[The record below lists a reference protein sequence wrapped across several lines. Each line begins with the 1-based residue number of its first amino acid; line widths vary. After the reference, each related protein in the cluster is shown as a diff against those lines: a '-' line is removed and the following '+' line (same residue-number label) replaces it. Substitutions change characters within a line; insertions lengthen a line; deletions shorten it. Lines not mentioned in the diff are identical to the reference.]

1 MVIPG
6 RIRVQAATWMYRT
19 YFLHLQLSVH
29 RELMATFKYT
39 AMDTAGDQVTGVL
52 QGDTR
57 NEILVWLREK
67 SFTPISLEEV
77 VASVEKKKGRRR
89 FHIRS
94 HDMASF
100 CWQLNTMIDGGVT
113 ITDAIDTICEDIDNL
128 KLQQVLLEVSNKMK
142 AGESFYGSL
151 QDHPKVFNN
160 FFQAM
165 INAGESS
172 GTLSKVLGRLAD
184 YYDRRDELN
193 RKVKKA
199 IAYPA
204 FVVGFVLLVIVAM
217 MVLIIPRFMEI
228 FENFGS
234 KLPAFT
240 AGFMAV
246 YNFMMHQAHFILAGV
261 AALIVLVVMYNR
273 TAMGHRHISRLV
285 LRVPLMGKV
294 IRYAFVAIFGR
305 SMSTLLSAGVSVLS
319 AMEILE
325 DMTNNDIIKDVLGR
339 AREKITEGT
348 GIAVSMSGN
357 KIFPNLMVKMTQVGE
372 ESGSLPA
379 VFDRSSTFY
388 EKQVDA
394 IVMTMISVLEPAM
407 IVIVGGIVLVVL
419 LALYM
424 PIFAMS
430 EGVAGSTGGG

>member
-1 MVIPG
+1 
-6 RIRVQAATWMYRT
+6 
-19 YFLHLQLSVH
+19 
-29 RELMATFKYT
+29 MATFKYT

-57 NEILVWLREK
+57 SEILVWLREK
-67 SFTPISLEEV
+67 SFTPISLEEIS
-77 VASVEKKKGRRR
+77 VAAEKKKGRRR
-89 FHIRS
+89 FRVRS

-100 CWQLNTMIDGGVT
+100 CWQLNTMIDGGVI

-128 KLQQVLLEVSNKMK
+128 KFQQVLLDVSNKMK
-142 AGESFYGSL
+142 AGASFHESL
-151 QDHPKVFNN
+151 EEHPKIFSN

-204 FVVGFVLLVIVAM
+204 FVVGFVILVIIAM
-217 MVLIIPRFMEI
+217 MVLIIPRFLEI
-228 FENFGS
+228 FKNFGS

-246 YNFMMHQAHFILAGV
+246 YNFTLHNAHFIALGSV
-261 AALIVLVVMYNR
+261 AFVVLIVAYNR
-273 TAMGHRHISRLV
+273 TAMGHRHLSRLA
-285 LRVPLMGKV
+285 LRMPLMGKI
-294 IRYAFVAIFGR
+294 IRYSFVAIFGR
-305 SMSTLLSAGVSVLS
+305 SMATLLSAGVSVLN

-325 DMTNNDIIKDVLGR
+325 GMTGNDIIKDVIGKS
-339 AREKITEGT
+339 REKISEGV
-348 GIAVSMSGN
+348 GIALSMSGN
-357 KIFPNLMVKMTQVGE
+357 RIFPRLMVKMTQVGE
-372 ESGSLPA
+372 ESGSLPQ

-394 IVMTMISVLEPAM
+394 TVMTMISILEPAM

-430 EGVAGSTGGG
+430 EGAGGGPGGGG

>member
-1 MVIPG
+1 
-6 RIRVQAATWMYRT
+6 
-19 YFLHLQLSVH
+19 
-29 RELMATFKYT
+29 MATFKYT
-39 AMDTAGDQVTGVL
+39 AMNASGDQITGVL

-67 SFTPISLEEV
+67 SFTPISLEQV
-77 VASVEKKKGRRR
+77 TVASTERKRGRRR
-89 FHIRS
+89 FRIRS

-113 ITDAIDTICEDIDNL
+113 ITDAIDTICEDIDNV
-128 KLQQVLLEVSNKMK
+128 KFQQVLLDVSNKMK
-142 AGESFYGSL
+142 AGDSFYGSL
-151 QDHPKVFNN
+151 QDHPKIFNN

-172 GTLSKVLGRLAD
+172 GTLSKVLTRLAD

-204 FVVGFVLLVIVAM
+204 FIVGFVILIIIAM
-217 MVLIIPRFMEI
+217 MVLIIPRFLVI
-228 FENFGS
+228 FKDFGS

-240 AGFMAV
+240 LGFMAV
-246 YNFMMHQAHFILAGV
+246 YDFFATNGPFVLAGI
-261 AALIVLVVMYNR
+261 AGLILLMVFYNR
-273 TAMGHRHISRLV
+273 TAVGHRQFSGLI
-285 LRVPLMGKV
+285 LRIPLMGKIV
-294 IRYAFVAIFGR
+294 RYAFIAVFGR

-325 DMTNNDIIKDVLGR
+325 DMTNNDVIKGVLAK
-339 AREKITEGT
+339 ARDQITEGV
-348 GIAVSMSGN
+348 GIALSISGN
-357 KIFPNLMVKMTQVGE
+357 KIFPNLVVKMTQVGE
-372 ESGSLPA
+372 ESGSLPQ

-388 EKQVDA
+388 EKQVDVITMA
-394 IVMTMISVLEPAM
+394 MISVLEPLM
-407 IVIVGGIVLVVL
+407 IVIVGGIVLTVL

-424 PIFAMS
+424 PIFSMS
-430 EGVAGSTGGG
+430 EGVAGKP

>member
-1 MVIPG
+1 MG
-6 RIRVQAATWMYRT
+6 
-19 YFLHLQLSVH
+19 
-29 RELMATFKYT
+29 TFRYT
-39 AMDTAGDQVTGVL
+39 AMDAAGEQVTGVL

-77 VASVEKKKGRRR
+77 SVISAEQKRGRRR
-89 FHIRS
+89 LHVRS

-128 KLQQVLLEVSNKMK
+128 KLQQVLLDVSNKMK
-142 AGESFYGSL
+142 AGESFHASL
-151 QDHPKVFNN
+151 QDHPRIFNN

-172 GTLSKVLGRLAD
+172 GMLSKVLGRLAD
-184 YYDRRDELN
+184 YYDRRDDLN
-193 RKVKKA
+193 RKVRKA

-204 FVVGFVLLVIVAM
+204 FIVGFVILIIIAM
-217 MVLIIPRFMEI
+217 MVLIIPRFLEI
-228 FENFGS
+228 FANFGS

-246 YNFMMHQAHFILAGV
+246 YNFMIHEAHFIVGG
-261 AALIVLVVMYNR
+261 LVVFVTLVVLYNR
-273 TAMGHRHISRLV
+273 TSMGHRHFSRLV
-285 LRVPLMGKV
+285 LRIPLMGKI

-305 SMSTLLSAGVSVLS
+305 SMSTLLGAGVSVLS
-319 AMEILE
+319 AIEILE
-325 DMTNNDIIKDVLGR
+325 GMTRNDVIKDTLSK
-339 AREKITEGT
+339 ARDQITEGV
-348 GIAVSMSGN
+348 GIALSLSGN
-357 KIFPNLMVKMTQVGE
+357 PIFPSLMVKMTQVGE
-372 ESGSLPA
+372 ESGSLPQ
-379 VFDRSSTFY
+379 VFDRSSSFY
-388 EKQVDA
+388 EKQVDT
-394 IVMTMISVLEPAM
+394 IIMTMISILEPMM

-430 EGVAGSTGGG
+430 EGVAGQG

>member
-1 MVIPG
+1 
-6 RIRVQAATWMYRT
+6 
-19 YFLHLQLSVH
+19 
-29 RELMATFKYT
+29 MATFKYT
-39 AMDTAGDQVTGVL
+39 AMDAAGDQVTGVL

-77 VASVEKKKGRRR
+77 VAAAEKRKGHRRLR
-89 FHIRS
+89 IRS

-128 KLQQVLLEVSNKMK
+128 KFQQVLLEVSNKMK
-142 AGESFYGSL
+142 AGESFYASL
-151 QDHPKVFNN
+151 QEHPKIFNN

-184 YYDRRDELN
+184 YYDRKDELN
-193 RKVKKA
+193 RKVRKA

-204 FVVGFVLLVIVAM
+204 FVVGFVCLVIVAM
-217 MVLIIPRFMEI
+217 MVLIIPRFLEI
-228 FENFGS
+228 FANFGS

-246 YNFMMHQAHFILAGV
+246 YNFVIHQAHFILAGFLALV
-261 AALIVLVVMYNR
+261 TLIVAYNR
-273 TAMGHRHISRLV
+273 TGIGHRHISHLA

-325 DMTNNDIIKDVLGR
+325 DMTGNDVIKDVISK
-339 AREKITEGT
+339 AREQITEGM
-348 GIAVSMSGN
+348 GIAVSLSCN
-357 KIFPNLMVKMTQVGE
+357 KVFPSLMVKMTQVGE
-372 ESGSLPA
+372 ESGSLPQ

-394 IVMTMISVLEPAM
+394 IIMTMISVLEPAM
-407 IVIVGGIVLVVL
+407 IVVVGGIVLVVL

-430 EGVAGSTGGG
+430 EGVAGNAGGG

>member
-1 MVIPG
+1 
-6 RIRVQAATWMYRT
+6 
-19 YFLHLQLSVH
+19 
-29 RELMATFKYT
+29 MATFKYT
-39 AMDTAGDQVTGVL
+39 AMDMAGDQVTGVL

-77 VASVEKKKGRRR
+77 SVKAEKRRGHRR
-89 FHIRS
+89 FRVRS

-128 KLQQVLLEVSNKMK
+128 KLQQVLLDVSNKMK

-228 FENFGS
+228 FKDFGS

-246 YNFMMHQAHFILAGV
+246 YSFTMHQAHFLLAGV
-261 AALIVLVVMYNR
+261 AAFVMLIVMYNR
-273 TAMGHRHISRLV
+273 TGMGHRHFSRLV
-285 LRVPLMGKV
+285 LRVPLMGKI

-325 DMTNNDIIKDVLGR
+325 DMTNNDIIKDVLGQS
-339 AREKITEGT
+339 REKITEGV

-394 IVMTMISVLEPAM
+394 IVMTMISILEPAM

-430 EGVAGSTGGG
+430 EGVAGSQGGG